1 MVPLCNIRCFISHFI
16 IIICIYRCCLFF
28 ILWLLIFSLYDNG
41 FCCQILFKTCMVVAN
56 LRVDAFISSL
66 LSSHQY
72 HDDDDDDHQH
82 ECSQKER
89 RLAFCLIWLNRACI
103 DLTSKRARQDIYRKK
118 KTRERENEK
127 SQRDLST
134 SIKPRC
140 HILELV

>member
-1 MVPLCNIRCFISHFI
+1 
-16 IIICIYRCCLFF
+16 
-28 ILWLLIFSLYDNG
+28 
-41 FCCQILFKTCMVVAN
+41 
-56 LRVDAFISSL
+56 
-66 LSSHQY
+66 
-72 HDDDDDDHQH
+72 
-82 ECSQKER
+82 
-89 RLAFCLIWLNRACI
+89 LNRACI